1 MDTNSPEFIFGKK
14 FEGRLV
20 NQFNRENIDF
30 QDVSDI
36 KEYQAIDVDFI
47 VSGKNGE
54 KMMVEAKTTLFDQP
68 SNRNISL
75 GTSAG
80 GKSGWFWRT
89 KCDVLVFG
97 IKQRS
102 RIYIFNFK
110 KFKDVVIKAF
120 KAKDMEFFYKFEKE
134 YVLINPY
141 DVKIDGIPG
150 IENTDFCV
158 SIPWEIPEGVSLYDL
173 IVQMYENK

>member
-1 MDTNSPEFIFGKK
+1 MDTNSPEYIFGKK
-14 FEGRLV
+14 FEARLV

-30 QDVSDI
+30 QDVSNDEKYWYDDI
-36 KEYQAIDVDFI
+36 DFI
-47 VSGKNGE
+47 VSGKDGK
-54 KMMVEAKTTLFDQP
+54 KMMVEAKTTSFDKP
-68 SNRNISL
+68 RNRNILL
-75 GTSAG
+75 GTSAKG
-80 GKSGWFWRT
+80 ESGWFWRT

-97 IKQRS
+97 ISQRNK
-102 RIYIFNFK
+102 IYIFNFK

-120 KAKDMEFFYKFEKE
+120 KAKDMKFFYTFGEE
-134 YVLINPY
+134 YVTIDPY
-141 DVKIDGIPG
+141 GVKIDGIPG